1 MRSTDWY
8 ALHRPGRSKYGEE
21 RIKPE
26 MPPFKVPLKGQF
38 HRNIKIEEKDSSL
51 KKPPGRTGKMIK
63 GREHGNL
70 LNMLIYIVGIS

>member
-1 MRSTDWY
+1 MKIEVLEKKMYEACLLFIRMY
-8 ALHRPGRSKYGEE
+8 HG
-21 RIKPE
+21 
-26 MPPFKVPLKGQF
+26 
-38 HRNIKIEEKDSSL
+38 NIKIEEKDSSL